1 MDYTTNYH
9 LPQWVETDRVQM
21 EDFNQMCADID
32 QGITE
37 EREAREAADTALG
50 QTTAQAQASAK
61 AETLKKLRR
70 GGYDLYQ
77 MAGRASRLDL
87 FAFPTKSIVVNGL
100 HTAAELGRVS
110 GGLALLEGGGVKIGP
125 STGLSMERLTAG
137 ITDWTDA
144 EILEL
149 YGTATAVV
157 KFRSAVQGTITA
169 LNVWFHRDRSINVE
183 MDVYIRLYDEDTGAQ
198 VYASGKLTSKTLAYT
213 DTQDT
218 LSVAIPIGLNR
229 NYRLEMYNKE
239 EMFEGTFGFG
249 AMGAQALTGTVTAQ
263 PETVC
268 TITETLT
275 LETGAEQ
282 AVAVVH
288 YSGGDQAPTA
298 TLGGQAMT
306 AGTPKAATA
315 LDGTACQELEFF
327 LEGSFTGAVT
337 LVVSAQSSASDLT
350 LHDAGAYFN

>member
-21 EDFNQMCADID
+21 EDFNAAMAGID

-37 EREAREAADTALG
+37 EREAREAAVTGLG
-50 QTTAQAQASAK
+50 QTTAQAQAAAK

-87 FAFPTKSIVVNGL
+87 FAFPAKSMVVNGL
-100 HTAAELGRVS
+100 HTAAELGRASQCVHQES
-110 GGLALLEGGGVKIGP
+110 GVKIGP
-125 STGLSMERLTAG
+125 STSLTLDKINAAAYEWSSVEAAG
-137 ITDWTDA
+137 ISDSA
-144 EILEL
+144 S
-149 YGTATAVV
+149 ASV
-157 KFRSAVQGTITA
+157 KFRSTFKGTITQ
-169 LNVWFHRDRSINVE
+169 LNVWYHRTNLNTTGQLSFYV
-183 MDVYIRLYDEDTGAQ
+183 RLYDQTTGTRVYQSEKLMGKVLGAVDT
-198 VYASGKLTSKTLAYT
+198 T
-213 DTQDT
+213 DTFT
-218 LSVAIPIGLNR
+218 VAVPIEPNFD
-229 NYRLEMYNKE
+229 YRLELYTGGGL
-239 EMFEGTFGFG
+239 FTGSVGFG
-249 AMGAQALTGTVTAQ
+249 TMGANGLTGQATAQVITSCTVT
-263 PETVC
+263 ES
-268 TITETLT
+268 LT
-275 LETGAEQ
+275 LETAAEQ

-327 LEGSFTGAVT
+327 LEGSFTGPVT
-337 LVVSAQSSASDLT
+337 LVVSAQSSGSDLT